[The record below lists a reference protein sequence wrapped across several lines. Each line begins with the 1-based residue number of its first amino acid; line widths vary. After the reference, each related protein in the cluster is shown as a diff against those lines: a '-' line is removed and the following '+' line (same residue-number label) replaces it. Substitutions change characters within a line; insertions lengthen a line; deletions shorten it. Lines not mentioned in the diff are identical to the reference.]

1 MRRFLF
7 LIIKY
12 FIALLL
18 FLEITIRIF
27 SFTNDVPMRKINEF
41 GLQVFHENQSG
52 FFEGFIWEVNPDGF
66 LGHNDKNGENQI
78 MILGDSFVENIMNP
92 FSCRQSSLFRDKGY
106 QVFEV
111 GRSGMT
117 FIELLEFFKYLKP
130 LVNPSKSVFIID
142 NIDFNE
148 SIVEIKK
155 FNDRCQIST
164 LDNEIYKGEIKY
176 KNLKKIL
183 YNFKTLY
190 YLYDKFRR
198 SKKSEIKK
206 QITNKEAETRRNY
219 IVKLLEFANENYDL
233 NNSLFVF
240 RNKNDFSK
248 SFREL
253 NLEYIELNINNQ
265 EDLTFENDNHWN
277 CNGHLEAFKKISHH
291 LNK

>member
-18 FLEITIRIF
+18 FLEIIIRIF
-27 SFTNDVPMRKINEF
+27 PFTNDVPMRKINEF
-41 GLQVFHENQSG
+41 GLQVFRENQSG
-52 FFEGFIWEVNPDGF
+52 FFEGFIWEVNSDGF

-92 FSCRQSSLFRDKGY
+92 FSCRQSSLFKDKGY

-142 NIDFNE
+142 NIDFYE

-155 FNDRCQIST
+155 FNDRCQISIP
-164 LDNEIYKGEIKY
+164 DNEIYKGQIKY

-190 YLYDKFRR
+190 YLYDKFRK

-206 QITNKEAETRRNY
+206 QNIDKEIETRQNY
-219 IVKLLEFANENYDL
+219 TFKLLEFANENYDL

-240 RNKNDFSK
+240 RNKNDFSE

-277 CNGHLEAFKKISHH
+277 CNGHLKAFKKINNH